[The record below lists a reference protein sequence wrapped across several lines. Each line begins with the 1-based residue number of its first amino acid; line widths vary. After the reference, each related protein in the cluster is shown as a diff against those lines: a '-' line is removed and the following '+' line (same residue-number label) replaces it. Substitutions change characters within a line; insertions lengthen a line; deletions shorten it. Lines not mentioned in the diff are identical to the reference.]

1 MMNLLELILEG
12 RREDFLKQYSS
23 KFSRDELKTII
34 SLSQNLSPNN
44 KFLMFLGKTLTPKR
58 IEVDKVVKLIDEF
71 KKYQNV
77 LDEKDIN
84 NYDSLDSL
92 EQAISKHEN
101 KLRREVKK
109 IEGADVIYEDDRFTV
124 ILPLNYKSSCYYG
137 SGTKWCV
144 TSSESYFDRYNG
156 DGKVFFVIDKTAKSN
171 DKFYK
176 VAIQQKFDG
185 DTVFWDVTDT
195 SFKEGW
201 ILKSEEWKKI
211 RVAIMDY
218 MDENF
223 KDMIEIFKDKELK
236 RLELERQRR
245 QEQMNRTARKMRAVE
260 QNREDGIYLLEND
273 TPISNSANAVW
284 EVLLDSNTGVSV
296 NEGEDI
302 YLLIP
307 AEYSYGNLLS
317 FEWLGEDNFES
328 IFAVGNDNQADT
340 LAQEMLQELVT
351 DNGVENMV
359 SAAFLESH
367 IDTDSVVEY
376 LKDYYENDV
385 YENPEIYIDEE
396 NRMISPKQE
405 KLIEYLEEKI
415 NGLNSKIEILNKLIY
430 FSNDTDKISD
440 ARGKIED
447 TELEI
452 DEVNEEIE
460 SIKES
465 PEGDYPQELIDEA
478 IENRLDEIR
487 DNPKSHLQELGFDVN
502 NFIDINSLVEEMI
515 QVDGRGHIISS
526 YDGNEYEANVNN
538 NWYFVYRTE

>member
-1 MMNLLELILEG
+1 
-12 RREDFLKQYSS
+12 
-23 KFSRDELKTII
+23 
-34 SLSQNLSPNN
+34 
-44 KFLMFLGKTLTPKR
+44 
-58 IEVDKVVKLIDEF
+58 
-71 KKYQNV
+71 
-77 LDEKDIN
+77 
-84 NYDSLDSL
+84 
-92 EQAISKHEN
+92 
-101 KLRREVKK
+101 
-109 IEGADVIYEDDRFTV
+109 
-124 ILPLNYKSSCYYG
+124 
-137 SGTKWCV
+137 
-144 TSSESYFDRYNG
+144 
-156 DGKVFFVIDKTAKSN
+156 
-171 DKFYK
+171 
-176 VAIQQKFDG
+176 
-185 DTVFWDVTDT
+185 
-195 SFKEGW
+195 
-201 ILKSEEWKKI
+201 
-211 RVAIMDY
+211 
-218 MDENF
+218 
-223 KDMIEIFKDKELK
+223 
-236 RLELERQRR
+236 
-245 QEQMNRTARKMRAVE
+245 MRAVE

-405 KLIEYLEEKI
+405 KLIEDLEEKI

-465 PEGDYPQELIDEA
+465 PEGDYPQELIDEV

>member
-12 RREDFLKQYSS
+12 RR
-23 KFSRDELKTII
+23 ELKTII

-273 TPISNSANAVW
+273 TPLSNSANAVW

-340 LAQEMLQELVT
+340 LAQEMLRELVT
-351 DNGVENMV
+351 DNGVNNMV

-502 NFIDINSLVEEMI
+502 NFIDIDSLVEEMI

>member
-71 KKYQNV
+71 KKYQKV

-109 IEGADVIYEDDRFTV
+109 IEGADVIYEDDRFSV

-195 SFKEGW
+195 AFNEGW
-201 ILKSEEWKKI
+201 ILNSEEWKKI
-211 RVAIMDY
+211 RVNIMDY

-223 KDMIEIFKDKELK
+223 RDMIEIFKDKELK

-245 QEQMNRTARKMRAVE
+245 QEQINRRSQKMREVE
-260 QNREDGIYLLEND
+260 SNREDGIYLLETD
-273 TPISNSANAVW
+273 TRLSNSANAVW
-284 EVLLDSNTGVSV
+284 EVLLDGNTGVSV

-302 YLLIP
+302 YLLVSAP
-307 AEYSYGNLLS
+307 FSYGNLLS

-328 IFAVGNDNQADT
+328 VFAVGNDNQADR
-340 LAQEMLQELVT
+340 LAEEMMAEMVT

-367 IDTDSVVEY
+367 IDTDLVVEY
-376 LKDYYENDV
+376 FEDYYRNDV
-385 YENPEIYIDEE
+385 YENPEIYLDEE
-396 NRMISPKQE
+396 NRMISPEQE
-405 KLIEYLEEKI
+405 KLIEDLEEKI
-415 NGLNSKIEILNKLIY
+415 NSLNVKIKTLNQLIY
-430 FSNDTDKISD
+430 FSTDTDKISD
-440 ARGKIED
+440 ANKKIED

-452 DEVNEEIE
+452 DEANEEIE

-465 PEGDYPQELIDEA
+465 PEGDYPEELIEEA

-487 DNPKSHLQELGFDVN
+487 DNPMSYLQEMGLEIN
-502 NFIDINSLVEEMI
+502 NFINIDSLVKEII
-515 QVDGRGHIISS
+515 QVDGRGHVISS

-538 NWYFVYRTE
+538 KWYFVYRTE